1 MLNEVKYALWRI
13 TEFHILAQLIPL
25 RKFGRKK
32 NCSRKFKLSLIM
44 VTA

>member
-13 TEFHILAQLIPL
+13 TEFQISAQFITL
-25 RKFGRKK
+25 KKCGRR
-32 NCSRKFKLSLIM
+32 NNYSRKFKWSLIM